1 MFVKNIDFLKIRVFQ
16 NFGPSLSKEYS
27 VLELVRT
34 MSWHWRNVS
43 WEKVS
48 KSKKKY
54 FESGLLRLNCKK
66 ANKFLKWKT
75 VLKFDE
81 LMGMV
86 ADWYKYYYL
95 NKKNALK
102 MTSKQIKKYQS
113 LATRRGMHWAKI

>member
-1 MFVKNIDFLKIRVFQ
+1 MFLGRKF
-16 NFGPSLSKEYS
+16 
-27 VLELVRT
+27 
-34 MSWHWRNVS
+34 RNQ
-43 WEKVS
+43 
-48 KSKKKY
+48 KKKY
-54 FESGLLRLNCKK
+54 FESGLLRLNCKT

-95 NKKNALK
+95 NKKSALK

-113 LATRRGMHWAKI
+113 LATRRGMNWAKN